1 MKKRARFLI
10 GLAIVLFLTCGW
22 ASYGSAQESDISY
35 ESFDSFDPSG
45 DFDKNAP
52 KKSTAPAR
60 PARNKPSASGEMGKP
75 YQGQGTY
82 EASPPPAVERPAPAG
97 FDLSEPGAY
106 EAAPP
111 SSAPPAAHSG
121 FDLSEPGAY
130 EAAPPT
136 PAPRATHSGFD
147 LSEPGTYET
156 EPVAGNTPPPANSGF
171 GLSDPNEAPV
181 YPAAAET
188 TPAPAPPAPAPAPA
202 VKATPVVP
210 ASTAPPVALSEAV
223 NYSHPDNWLSLPSS
237 PVRSVDV
244 FFLYTGSCTRV
255 GQGGAVCSTNDP
267 GMRQKAQASL
277 RQQAGVFE
285 PVANIYAPYYRQTNS
300 SIFLGLGAE
309 DRSGR
314 LAVSSADS
322 MAAFDYYLKSHNK
335 RRPFILAAHGQGSA
349 ALLSGIL
356 SSYLKSNPEARSRM
370 VAAYALGYSVTSE
383 YLAANDHLHFAQRRN
398 DTGVIISYNT
408 EAPGLT
414 APSPTLLPRAVA
426 INPVN
431 WARSEIPAKADRSL
445 GANLSAF
452 GGEEQMEKFADAR
465 ISLRRGVVEC
475 STADQQQYSTD
486 DLFPQ
491 GAYPE
496 GDYAFYFYD
505 LRANAQ
511 ERVDAFMQGRDR

>member
-1 MKKRARFLI
+1 MKKRARILI
-10 GLAIVLFLTCGW
+10 GLALVLFLTWGW

-45 DFDKNAP
+45 DFDKNAT
-52 KKSTAPAR
+52 KKSAAPPR
-60 PARNKPSASGEMGKP
+60 RARNQPSASGEMGKP

-82 EASPPPAVERPAPAG
+82 EASPPQAVERPAPAG
-97 FDLSEPGAY
+97 FDMSEPVSY
-106 EAAPP
+106 D
-111 SSAPPAAHSG
+111 SAPPASAPRAPHSG
-121 FDLSEPGAY
+121 FDLSEPDSY
-130 EAAPPT
+130 DAAPPAS
-136 PAPRATHSGFD
+136 APRATHSGFD

-156 EPVAGNTPPPANSGF
+156 GPVADITPPQANSGF
-171 GLSDPNEAPV
+171 DLSDPNEAPAS
-181 YPAAAET
+181 PAAVET
-188 TPAPAPPAPAPAPA
+188 APAPAMPAPAPA
-202 VKATPVVP
+202 VKAAPAVPVS
-210 ASTAPPVALSEAV
+210 AAPPVALSEAV

-237 PVRSVDV
+237 PARSVDV
-244 FFLYTGSCTRV
+244 FFLYTGSCNRV

-285 PVANIYAPYYRQTNS
+285 PIANIYAPYYRQTNS
-300 SIFLGLGAE
+300 SIFLGLGDE

-322 MAAFDYYLKSHNK
+322 MAAFDYYLKNHNK
-335 RRPFILAAHGQGSA
+335 GRPFILAAHGQGSA

-356 SSYLKSNPEARSRM
+356 SSYLKSNPEVRSRM
-370 VAAYALGYSVTSE
+370 VAAYALGYSVTSS

-408 EAPGLT
+408 EAPDLT

-452 GGEEQMEKFADAR
+452 GGEEQVEKFADAR

-511 ERVDAFMQGRDR
+511 ERVDAFMQGRGQ